1 MSQHSWPSFSSHPIS
16 VSYPQIQF
24 LVLKIFGKKQRR
36 LSYNFLVREVNPKD
50 ETFNQASPIP
60 GASSYFLI
68 TKCSLWISR
77 SFISFLRSLF
87 WDFSPMGQYLASYYC
102 RYESLSSHQNFG
114 SYFFIFGKCGVT
126 QHRLYRDSLTLI
138 SLIPRGISGKCVF
151 LCNNNWVKKQPPVV
165 ISKKRFLK
173 YFTNFTRKHL

>member
-1 MSQHSWPSFSSHPIS
+1 
-16 VSYPQIQF
+16 
-24 LVLKIFGKKQRR
+24 
-36 LSYNFLVREVNPKD
+36 
-50 ETFNQASPIP
+50 
-60 GASSYFLI
+60 
-68 TKCSLWISR
+68 
-77 SFISFLRSLF
+77 
-87 WDFSPMGQYLASYYC
+87 MGQYLASYYC

-138 SLIPRGISGKCVF
+138 SLIPRDISGKCVF

-173 YFTNFTRKHL
+173 YFTNFTCEICEIFKNTYSEEHERAAASMGLLFRKALQMQSS